1 MGSRRIG
8 TGREE
13 SGGLRATPF
22 LEGVKLGSRRLPPPR
37 ARSRKRLLD
46 VDGFG

>member
-13 SGGLRATPF
+13 SGGLR
-22 LEGVKLGSRRLPPPR
+22 EGVKRGSRRLPPPL